1 MLKSRLALLISFLVL
16 LGAPA
21 WAQLYTVTNGTA
33 TRDRRD
39 RDAVL
44 VQVDGSVETTR
55 DYWQEYMKDTYSIR
69 FKSKALA
76 ALGIKGKK
84 DELAA
89 TEATGAGISSKP
101 VDLYVNLNAI
111 NDSTTEVA
119 FFGGFGDKTYFSPGS
134 NASEFA
140 SLRKIMEKFAVAA
153 RSNAY
158 QVQVKEAEREVSAVE
173 KEQDKLTKSIQSA
186 QSNTA
191 SNLKRIDE
199 LTSKNR
205 SNALQMHQ
213 DSVQIGTN
221 AKQLELEKARLQRR
235 RERAA
240 TVGSRK

>member
-1 MLKSRLALLISFLVL
+1 MLKARIALLISFLVL
-16 LGAPA
+16 VAAPA
-21 WAQLYTVTNGTA
+21 WAQLYTATNGTA

-44 VQVDGSVETTR
+44 VQVDGSVEATR
-55 DYWQEYMKDTYSIR
+55 DFWQEYMKDTYSIR
-69 FKSKALA
+69 FKSKTLA

-84 DELAA
+84 DELSAPQ
-89 TEATGAGISSKP
+89 ATGAGISSKP
-101 VDLYVNLNAI
+101 VDLYVNLNAV

-119 FFGGFGDKTYFSPGS
+119 LFGGFGDKTFFEPGS

-158 QVQVKEAEREVSAVE
+158 EMQVKEAEHEVAAVE

-191 SNLKRIDE
+191 SNLKRIE
-199 LTSKNR
+199 EMLSKNR

-213 DSVQIGTN
+213 DSVQIATN
-221 AKQLELEKARLQRR
+221 AKQQELNKARLQRR

-240 TVGSRK
+240 TVGRK

>member
-1 MLKSRLALLISFLVL
+1 MLKSRLTLLISL
-16 LGAPA
+16 LLLAAPA

-84 DELAA
+84 DELSAQ
-89 TEATGAGISSKP
+89 EATGAGISSKP

-119 FFGGFGDKTYFSPGS
+119 FFGGFGDKTYFAPGT
-134 NASEFA
+134 NPSEFA

-153 RSNAY
+153 RANAY
-158 QVQVKEAEREVSAVE
+158 QVQVKDAEREVAAVE
-173 KEQDKLTKSIQSA
+173 KEQDKLTRSIQSA

-199 LTSKNR
+199 MQSKNR

-213 DSVQIGTN
+213 DSVQMTTN
-221 AKQLELEKARLQRR
+221 ARQLELNKARLQRR
-235 RERAA
+235 RERAG
-240 TVGSRK
+240 TVGKK

>member
-1 MLKSRLALLISFLVL
+1 MLKSRLTLLISLFVL
-16 LGAPA
+16 LAAPA

-119 FFGGFGDKTYFSPGS
+119 FFGGFGDKTYFAPGS

-140 SLRKIMEKFAVAA
+140 SMRKIMEKFAVAA
-153 RSNAY
+153 RANAY
-158 QVQVKEAEREVSAVE
+158 QVQVKDAEREVSAVE

-199 LTSKNR
+199 MQSKNR

-213 DSVQIGTN
+213 DSVQIATN
-221 AKQLELEKARLQRR
+221 AKQLELNKARLQRR
-235 RERAA
+235 RERAGS
-240 TVGSRK
+240 VGKK

>member
-1 MLKSRLALLISFLVL
+1 MLKSRLTLLISLLVL
-16 LGAPA
+16 LAAPA

-119 FFGGFGDKTYFSPGS
+119 FFGGFGDKTYFAPGT

-153 RSNAY
+153 RANAY
-158 QVQVKEAEREVSAVE
+158 QIQVKEAEREVSAVE

-199 LTSKNR
+199 MQSKNR

-213 DSVQIGTN
+213 DSVQIATN
-221 AKQLELEKARLQRR
+221 AKQLELNKARLQRR
-235 RERAA
+235 RERAGS
-240 TVGSRK
+240 VGKK

>member
-1 MLKSRLALLISFLVL
+1 MLKTRLALLISLLVL

-84 DELAA
+84 DELSAQ
-89 TEATGAGISSKP
+89 EATGAGISSKP

-119 FFGGFGDKTYFSPGS
+119 FFGGFGDKTYFAPGT

-140 SLRKIMEKFAVAA
+140 SMRKIMEKFAVAA
-153 RSNAY
+153 RANAY
-158 QVQVKEAEREVSAVE
+158 QVQVKDAEREVAAVE
-173 KEQDKLTKSIQSA
+173 KEQDKLTRSIQSA

-199 LTSKNR
+199 MQSKNR

-213 DSVQIGTN
+213 DSVQMTTN
-221 AKQLELEKARLQRR
+221 ARQLELNKARLQRR
-235 RERAA
+235 RERAGA
-240 TVGSRK
+240 VGKK

>member
-1 MLKSRLALLISFLVL
+1 MLKSRLTLLISL
-16 LGAPA
+16 LLLAAPA

-69 FKSKALA
+69 FKSKTLA

-84 DELAA
+84 DELSAQ
-89 TEATGAGISSKP
+89 EATGAGISSKP

-119 FFGGFGDKTYFSPGS
+119 FFGGFGDKTYFAPGT
-134 NASEFA
+134 NPSEFA

-153 RSNAY
+153 RANAY
-158 QVQVKEAEREVSAVE
+158 QVQVKDAEREVAAVE

-199 LTSKNR
+199 MQSKNR

-213 DSVQIGTN
+213 DSVQMTTN
-221 AKQLELEKARLQRR
+221 ARQLELNKARLQRR
-235 RERAA
+235 RERAG
-240 TVGSRK
+240 TVGKK

>member
-1 MLKSRLALLISFLVL
+1 MLKTRLALLISLLVL

-84 DELAA
+84 DELSAP
-89 TEATGAGISSKP
+89 EATGAGISSKP

-119 FFGGFGDKTYFSPGS
+119 LFGGFGDKTYFAPGTT
-134 NASEFA
+134 AREFA
-140 SLRKIMEKFAVAA
+140 SLRKVMEKFAVAA
-153 RSNAY
+153 RANAY
-158 QVQVKEAEREVSAVE
+158 QQQVKDAEREVAAVE
-173 KEQDKLTKSIQSA
+173 KEQDKLTRSIQSA

-199 LTSKNR
+199 MQSKNR

-213 DSVQIGTN
+213 DSVQMTTN
-221 AKQLELEKARLQRR
+221 AKQLELNKARLQRR
-235 RERAA
+235 RERAGA
-240 TVGSRK
+240 VGKK

>member
-1 MLKSRLALLISFLVL
+1 MLTSRLTLLISLFVL
-16 LGAPA
+16 LAAPA
-21 WAQLYTVTNGTA
+21 WAQLYTVSNGTA

-69 FKSKALA
+69 FKSKTLA
-76 ALGIKGKK
+76 ALGIRGKK
-84 DELAA
+84 DELSA

-119 FFGGFGDKTYFSPGS
+119 FFGGFGDKTYFAPGT

-140 SLRKIMEKFAVAA
+140 SLRKILEKFAVAA
-153 RSNAY
+153 RANAY
-158 QVQVKEAEREVSAVE
+158 QVQVKDAEREVAAVE
-173 KEQDKLTKSIQSA
+173 KEQDKLTRSIQNA
-186 QSNTA
+186 RSNTA

-199 LTSKNR
+199 MQSKNR

-213 DSVQIGTN
+213 DSAQIATN
-221 AKQLELEKARLQRR
+221 AKQLDLNKARLQQR
-235 RERAA
+235 RERAGA
-240 TVGSRK
+240 VGKK

>member
-1 MLKSRLALLISFLVL
+1 MFKVRLALLLSFLVL
-16 LGAPA
+16 LGVPA

-69 FKSKALA
+69 FKSKTLA

-84 DELAA
+84 DELSAP
-89 TEATGAGISSKP
+89 EATGAGISSKP
-101 VDLYVNLNAI
+101 VNLYVNLNAI

-119 FFGGFGDKTYFSPGS
+119 FFGGFGDKAYFEPGGTP
-134 NASEFA
+134 SEFA

-153 RSNAY
+153 RANAY
-158 QVQVKEAEREVSAVE
+158 QVQVKEAEREVAAVE
-173 KEQDKLTKSIQSA
+173 KEQDKLAKSIQSA

-199 LTSKNR
+199 MQSKNR

-213 DSVQIGTN
+213 DSVQMTTN
-221 AKQLELEKARLQRR
+221 ARQLELNKARLQRR
-235 RERAA
+235 RERAGA
-240 TVGSRK
+240 VGKK

>member
-1 MLKSRLALLISFLVL
+1 MLKVRLAFLIGLLML

-55 DYWQEYMKDTYSIR
+55 DFWQDYMKDTYGIR

-76 ALGIKGKK
+76 TLGIKGKK
-84 DELAA
+84 DELSAPQ
-89 TEATGAGISSKP
+89 ATGAGISSRP
-101 VDLYVNLNAI
+101 ADLYINLTAI

-119 FFGGFGDKTYFSPGS
+119 LFGGFGDKTYFAPG
-134 NASEFA
+134 ATPSEFA
-140 SLRKIMEKFAVAA
+140 SLRKIMEKFATAA
-153 RSNAY
+153 RVNAY
-158 QVQVKEAEREVSAVE
+158 QVQVQDAERAVATMD
-173 KEQDKLTKSIQSA
+173 KEQDKLTRGIQAA
-186 QSNTA
+186 QNNTA

-199 LTSKNR
+199 LTNKNR

-213 DSVQIGTN
+213 DSVQLATN
-221 AKQLELEKARLQRR
+221 AKVQELNQVRLQRR
-235 RERAA
+235 RARAA
-240 TVGSRK
+240 TVGGK

>member
-1 MLKSRLALLISFLVL
+1 MLKSRLTLLISLLVL
-16 LGAPA
+16 LAAPA

-44 VQVDGSVETTR
+44 VQVDGSVENTR
-55 DYWQEYMKDTYSIR
+55 DFWQEYMKDTYSIR

-119 FFGGFGDKTYFSPGS
+119 FFGGFGDKTYFAPGT

-140 SLRKIMEKFAVAA
+140 SMRKIMEKFAVAA
-153 RSNAY
+153 RANAY

-199 LTSKNR
+199 MQSKNR

-213 DSVQIGTN
+213 DSIQIATN
-221 AKQLELEKARLQRR
+221 AKQLELNKARLQRR
-235 RERAA
+235 RERAGS
-240 TVGSRK
+240 VGKK

>member
-1 MLKSRLALLISFLVL
+1 MLKSRLTLLISL
-16 LGAPA
+16 LLLAAPA

-69 FKSKALA
+69 FKSKTLA

-84 DELAA
+84 DELSAQ
-89 TEATGAGISSKP
+89 EATGAGISSKP

-119 FFGGFGDKTYFSPGS
+119 FFGGFGDKTYFAPGT
-134 NASEFA
+134 NPSEFA

-153 RSNAY
+153 RANAY
-158 QVQVKEAEREVSAVE
+158 QVQVKDAEREVAAVE
-173 KEQDKLTKSIQSA
+173 KEQDKLTRSIQSA

-199 LTSKNR
+199 MQSKNR

-213 DSVQIGTN
+213 DSVQMTTN
-221 AKQLELEKARLQRR
+221 ARQLELNKARLQRR
-235 RERAA
+235 RERAGA
-240 TVGSRK
+240 VGKK